1 MGMYGSHQPDRIS
14 PPIPAMGIGSG
25 PITAGPGC
33 PVIVGDGHLSIM
45 AVGITM
51 ILMVGFGSLIMNGVL
66 RGSIGEERMV
76 IMAGHR

>member
-1 MGMYGSHQPDRIS
+1 MAMFGSHQQDRIS

-25 PITAGPGC
+25 PNMAGPGC

-66 RGSIGEERMV
+66 HGFR
-76 IMAGHR
+76 

>member
-1 MGMYGSHQPDRIS
+1 M
-14 PPIPAMGIGSG
+14 
-25 PITAGPGC
+25 AGHGC
-33 PVIVGDGHLSIM
+33 PIIAGDGRLFIM

-51 ILMVGFGSLIMNGVL
+51 TLMVGFGSLIMNGVL

>member
-1 MGMYGSHQPDRIS
+1 
-14 PPIPAMGIGSG
+14 MGIGSG
-25 PITAGPGC
+25 PIMAGPGY
-33 PVIVGDGHLSIM
+33 PVIVGDGRLSIM

-51 ILMVGFGSLIMNGVL
+51 ILMVGFGFLIMNGVL